1 MNRIKKNWLYS
12 FCKNNQFKPK
22 KEGVFFSLFV
32 VIQRLFTAWTRLYVQ
47 AINMIKKALHANML
61 YYDNV
66 SSVWP
71 SFFDNAVRYYT
82 LISVSDYVNY

>member
-1 MNRIKKNWLYS
+1 M
-12 FCKNNQFKPK
+12 
-22 KEGVFFSLFV
+22 
-32 VIQRLFTAWTRLYVQ
+32 Q